1 MNISLHTTKTLSRGF
16 RENYKTNPTKGID
29 ILLNNYLNDINR
41 FDTFCNIT

>member
-29 ILLNNYLNDINR
+29 ILLNNYLK
-41 FDTFCNIT
+41 